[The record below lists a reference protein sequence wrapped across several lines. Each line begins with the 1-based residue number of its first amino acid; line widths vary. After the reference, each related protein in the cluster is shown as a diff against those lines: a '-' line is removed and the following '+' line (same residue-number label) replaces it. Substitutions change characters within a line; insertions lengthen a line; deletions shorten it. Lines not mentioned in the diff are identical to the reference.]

1 MRFTKLSQS
10 MLCVAR
16 YPRTMYLTLLPHILK
31 FPIPCQNVSRYVSTS
46 IFFWCLNFPHSL
58 CSTSLL
64 FSVRSCFP
72 LLKCPVYEALLFS
85 FSSFTLIPWSGFE
98 MNFWERCLFSLD
110 DVLTERPDFFV
121 SKYVWFFEMFTV
133 GALDSSFW
141 IVGSKYRGVS
151 ESDFFRFGLA
161 SHDCPTYL

>member
-121 SKYVWFFEMFTV
+121 SKYVWFLKCSLL
-133 GALDSSFW
+133 GLL
-141 IVGSKYRGVS
+141 ILVS
-151 ESDFFRFGLA
+151 ESQVLNTEEFLNPIFFDSG
-161 SHDCPTYL
+161 